1 MSSKRRIAG
10 SVEGFD
16 MPNDLQLNRFQIT
29 HVDWL
34 VAQNTLSNLRR
45 QVFIIEQ
52 GVSQEE
58 EWDGQDATAQH
69 WLATDATGKAIGTAR
84 LLPSGQIGRMAVLS
98 DYRGT
103 GTGAALLQAAVN
115 HARDTGFSTVFL
127 NAQSHALGFYQRAGF
142 TADGAEFMEAGIPH
156 YHMTQLLITTENSP
170 VRTIEAPD
178 IALLEFDTL
187 EADWSADGAIITAV
201 RDLVLGQE
209 LGQALD
215 QELSQELGLP
225 ADRLSD
231 DTDKTSLHWHAKNSS
246 GETIGVVRMDL
257 KGNISRLAVLP
268 EHRNQGAGRALLDAA
283 VARATRYGLPA
294 AQLAGLQN
302 LNRLFIHSGFTPIG
316 ESFMVHGHPH
326 QIYRKDLTGNN
337 IERQRQALSI
347 SDDDDGVAGHTD
359 KLRQDHQLLRLRR
372 EADFR
377 QVILHMC
384 QQAQQSIRIWSPML
398 DHKLFHSDDLSECI
412 SALARRNR
420 YTKIEI
426 LLYDS
431 HRAVKTG
438 HALVDISRKL
448 SSSIS
453 IKIVDPELRH
463 LNDEF
468 VLVDNAGVI
477 YRSDFEQY
485 EGFANFRD
493 ITENSRLG
501 RQFKSAWETGLHDP
515 NLRQLKI

>member
-1 MSSKRRIAG
+1 MSSKHQIAG
-10 SVEGFD
+10 PIEGFD
-16 MPNDLQLNRFQIT
+16 MPNDLQLNRYQIT
-29 HVDWL
+29 RVDWL
-34 VAQNTLSNLRR
+34 VAQSTLSNLRR

-69 WLATDATGKAIGTAR
+69 WLATDAAGIAIGTAR

-103 GTGAALLQAAVN
+103 GIGAALLQAAVD
-115 HARDTGFSTVFL
+115 HARHLGFAVAFL
-127 NAQSHALGFYQRAGF
+127 NAQSHALGFYKRAGF

-156 YHMTQLLITTENSP
+156 YHMTQSLITTENP
-170 VRTIEAPD
+170 PARTIEAPD
-178 IALLEFDTL
+178 IALLDVDIL
-187 EADWSADGAIITAV
+187 EADWSADGEIITAV
-201 RDLVLGQE
+201 RDLVLR
-209 LGQALD
+209 
-215 QELSQELGLP
+215 QELGLP
-225 ADRLSD
+225 VDRLSD
-231 DTDKTSLHWHAKNSS
+231 DTDKTSLHWHAKNPS

-257 KGNISRLAVLP
+257 AGNISRLAVLP
-268 EHRNQGAGRALLDAA
+268 GHRHQGAGRALLDAA

-302 LNRLFIHSGFTPIG
+302 LDRLFTHSGFTPSG
-316 ESFMVHGHPH
+316 EPFMVHGHSH
-326 QIYRKDLTGNN
+326 QIYRKDLTINN
-337 IERQRQALSI
+337 IGHQRQELSSI
-347 SDDDDGVAGHTD
+347 SADDDGIDGHTY
-359 KLRQDHQLLRLRR
+359 KLGQDHQLLRLKR
-372 EADFR
+372 EAEFR
-377 QVILHMC
+377 EVILHMC

-398 DHKLFHSDDLSECI
+398 DHKLFHSDELSDCI

-431 HRAVKTG
+431 HRVVKTG

-448 SSSIS
+448 SSSIN

-468 VLVDNAGVI
+468 VLVDTEGVI

-485 EGFANFRD
+485 EGFVNYRD